1 MKRLFILFV
10 FSLFGFTLLITVNS
24 LQAQRRDRQPI
35 EEGEEQPQ
43 GRASLSVLVD
53 QIQVDVAVMNR
64 KGNLIQGLDKSHF
77 KIYEDKVEQEIT
89 HFSPVEAPL
98 TAVMITEF
106 SGAIPWEW
114 IYESW
119 QASYIF
125 VEQMRQ
131 DDWIAVVAYDMR
143 PEILVD
149 FTQNKAEVY
158 SSLRRLNTPVGRD
171 SNLYD
176 AVVDVIERV
185 EEVEGK
191 VALVLI
197 TSGLDTFS
205 KLNRDETYK
214 KIKSSNVVIY
224 SVSLGGNYRN
234 RYDPYIDGLSRLDH
248 LQADATLRAFAKFT
262 GGHAYFPRFQ
272 QEFHNA
278 FSTISAM
285 LRNQYSLGYVSTN
298 TNKDGK
304 YRKITVEVKAD
315 IDGDGKADKLKTQHR
330 EGYQVAKKG

>member
-1 MKRLFILFV
+1 MFV
-10 FSLFGFTLLITVNS
+10 FPLFGFGLLITINS

-35 EEGEEQPQ
+35 EEKEERPQ

-53 QIQVDVAVMNR
+53 QIQVDVTVLNR
-64 KGNLIQGLDKSHF
+64 KGNLIQGLDKRHF

-106 SGAIPWEW
+106 SRAIPWETL
-114 IYESW
+114 YESW
-119 QASYIF
+119 MASYMFI
-125 VEQMRQ
+125 EQMRQ

-158 SSLRRLNTPVGRD
+158 SSLERLNTPGYSE

-176 AVVDVIERV
+176 AVVDVIDRV

-197 TSGLDTFS
+197 TSGIDTFS
-205 KLNRDETYK
+205 KLNLDETYK
-214 KIKSSNVVIY
+214 KVKSSNVVIY
-224 SVSLGGNYRN
+224 SVSLGGNYRT
-234 RYDPYIDGLSRLDH
+234 RYDPYIDSLTRLDH
-248 LQADATLRAFAKFT
+248 LQADATLRAFAKYT

-272 QEFHNA
+272 QEYRNV

-298 TNKDGK
+298 TKQDGK
-304 YRKITVEVKAD
+304 YRKIKVEVQAD
-315 IDGDGKADKLKTQHR
+315 IDGDGKTDKLKTQHR
-330 EGYQVAKKG
+330 EGYQAKKG